1 MLDLNFGVM
10 LIVAGIFLVTMVML
24 KMWLFEPLVKFMDER
39 EETFKKKLQMIN
51 ENTDETKEIEEE
63 IKEILALARDDAK
76 KIIEEAKVKA
86 LEEAER
92 LKSIKLKEIEEA
104 KESFQLMIEKEKKD
118 MLKELL
124 KEKEE
129 IKSLIENKLRN
140 VA

>member
-10 LIVAGIFLVTMVML
+10 LIVAGIFLVTMVLL

-39 EETFKKKLQMIN
+39 EEKLKKELQMIN
-51 ENTDETKEIEEE
+51 ENKDESQKIEEE

-76 KIIEEAKVKA
+76 RIINEAKEKA
-86 LEEAER
+86 LEEAEKF
-92 LKSIKLKEIEEA
+92 KSIKLREIEEA
-104 KESFQLMIEKEKKD
+104 KESFKLMIEKEKED